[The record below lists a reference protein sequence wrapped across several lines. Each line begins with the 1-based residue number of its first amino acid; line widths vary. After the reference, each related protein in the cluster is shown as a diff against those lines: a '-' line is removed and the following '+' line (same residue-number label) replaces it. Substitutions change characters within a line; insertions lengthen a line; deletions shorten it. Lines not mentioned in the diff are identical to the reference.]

1 MADVYESQTTPNT
14 YSEDD
19 VYATVPTVTLQYIN
33 QAVSQPID
41 PSKQIPELSI
51 VTLMLADAIITSAKI
66 ANAAIHSAH
75 IDSAQIQDAH
85 IDRASVNK
93 LTVVSAD
100 IAHAQ
105 ITDLHFDRASGNKI
119 QILNGDIV
127 NINASKLNA
136 GTINTSLVSIQG
148 NNANLKITGN
158 RLQVFDTQ
166 AIPKERVSLG
176 DVNADGTVFGLR
188 VRGADGTTVL
198 YDQNGVY
205 SQGITNGAVTNPKI
219 GDNAVDGRVI
229 AADSV
234 TAEHIVV
241 TDLSAITANL
251 GTVTAGLLKGIQIE
265 TIDGFGKLTLAG
277 GTIQSDSPDD
287 SLHAYLRNGI
297 LSTSSTYGGFD
308 ITDRRISHIQAG
320 GTLSEIYVNGGKFNF
335 SGSIRINA
343 GRMELTS
350 TSDDQALLVFETHR
364 PWAFRQQ
371 GVDGNTKLILKCL
384 STDKF
389 FSIQDSSGAES
400 FFAHVSG
407 TEANRYI
414 YAPKIRTERIQ
425 GYANMN
431 ILNLGESHCYIDT
444 TGDVA
449 RFQRDGNNYIAIN
462 SDNVTTY
469 ASGRGVISL
478 RVGDN
483 GTTHSFIQGQGS
495 GLQLLGG
502 GGVQVRNA
510 ANTAY
515 GEIYATGLTPSSVR
529 ELKKNIVPF
538 NENAIELIK
547 GTPVYNYNYIH
558 ELDTELPHTGIML
571 DEAPVQLADV
581 RGLGIELYSM
591 VSVLWRG
598 VQQLSSRVE
607 YLENKQ
613 VS

>member
-1 MADVYESQTTPNT
+1 MADIYESQTAPNT

-33 QAVSQPID
+33 QAISQPID

-51 VTLMLADAIITSAKI
+51 ITVMLADALITSAKI

-75 IDSAQIQDAH
+75 IDSAQIKNAH
-85 IDRASVNK
+85 IDRASVDK
-93 LTVVSAD
+93 LVVVSAD
-100 IAHAQ
+100 IGSAQ
-105 ITDLHFDRASGNKI
+105 ITDLHFDRATGNKI
-119 QILNGDIV
+119 QIIDGDIV
-127 NINASKLNA
+127 NINAAKINA

-166 AIPKERVSLG
+166 PIPKERVSLG

-205 SQGITNGAVTNPKI
+205 SQGITDGAVTNPKI
-219 GDNAVDGRVI
+219 GDNAVNGRVI

-241 TDLSAITANL
+241 TDLSAISANI
-251 GTVTAGLLKGIQIE
+251 GTITAGTLRGVLIE
-265 TIDGFGKLTLAG
+265 TTSGFGKVTVSG
-277 GTIQSDSPDD
+277 GLVQSDSPDD

-308 ITDRRISHIQAG
+308 ITDRRITHIQSG
-320 GTLSEIYVNGGKFNF
+320 GTVSEIDVNSGKFNF
-335 SGSIRINA
+335 SGGIRVNS
-343 GRMELTS
+343 GKLELTS
-350 TSDDQALLVFETHR
+350 TADDQALLVFETPR

-371 GVDGNTKLILKCL
+371 GVDSTSKLALKCL
-384 STDKF
+384 STDKYF
-389 FSIQDSSGAES
+389 TVQDSSGAES
-400 FFAHVSG
+400 FVVHVSG
-407 TEANRYI
+407 TLSNRYI
-414 YAPKIRTERIQ
+414 YSPKIKTDTIQ
-425 GYANMN
+425 GSSDMN

-449 RFQRDGNNYIAIN
+449 RFQRDPQNYVFVG
-462 SDNVTTY
+462 SSVVTAYT
-469 ASGRGVISL
+469 AGRGVVSF

-510 ANTAY
+510 SNTAY
-515 GEIYATGLTPSSVR
+515 GEIYATGLTPSSIR

-538 NENAIELIK
+538 TENAIELVK

-591 VSVLWRG
+591 VSVLWRS
-598 VQQLSSRVE
+598 VQQLTAKVE
-607 YLENKQ
+607 YLESKQ